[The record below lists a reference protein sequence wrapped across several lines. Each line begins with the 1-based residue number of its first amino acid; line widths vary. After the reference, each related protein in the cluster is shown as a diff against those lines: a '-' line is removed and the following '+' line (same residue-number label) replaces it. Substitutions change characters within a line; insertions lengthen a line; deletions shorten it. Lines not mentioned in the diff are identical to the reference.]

1 MIAIT
6 QNAAAAIRQ
15 MTNTEVYPEAG
26 LRIAAVDGDRF
37 ALRVVPHPAGDD
49 INIDADGANVYLDE
63 QAAEALGQATLDADG
78 SAPGPEQFVLVN
90 A

>member
-1 MIAIT
+1 MIAVT
-6 QNAAAAIRQ
+6 QNAASAIRQ

-26 LRIAAVDGDRF
+26 LRIASIDGDRF

-49 INIDADGANVYLDE
+49 INVDVHGANIYLDE
-63 QAAEALGQATLDADG
+63 EAAEALSRATLDADG
-78 SAPGPEQFVLVN
+78 SVPGTEQFVLVN